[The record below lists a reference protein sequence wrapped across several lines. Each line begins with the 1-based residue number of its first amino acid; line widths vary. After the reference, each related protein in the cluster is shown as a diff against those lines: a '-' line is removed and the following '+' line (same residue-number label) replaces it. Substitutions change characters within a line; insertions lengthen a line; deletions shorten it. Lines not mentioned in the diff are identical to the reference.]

1 MQRQSLTT
9 SFKQT
14 VAQLVAEQQLVQN
27 TNNNSCFNVI
37 EMLDGIQF
45 HFSLFRPAVLAV
57 SMPIFFSFPRL
68 LTVR

>member
-57 SMPIFFSFPRL
+57 SMPSFFSFPRL